1 MSETTIKARAWCITL
16 FDLNQEQ
23 ELCDLIDVDKDFLSY
38 QHEICPTTSAEHI
51 QAFVYFKTQARL
63 SKIKRALPT
72 AHIEVAKNIKG
83 AYLYTKKEESAISG
97 SFKELGVKPRDLKD
111 GAEKTDRKADLKKLY
126 YMAKERARIE
136 DVESAGLEH
145 YLVTHRHLTASFRQE
160 ERMGEFHC
168 IYIWGSTNA
177 GKSHAA
183 EKYARLFSHST
194 QGGIIRWAGG
204 KWISP
209 HTSKDIMILSDIDTE
224 MVKQLGLGWFK
235 NLIDGTPQMAEDKG
249 TRFNI
254 LCRNFIITSNY
265 PPQTVWN
272 NDAAMMRRMKQIEE
286 CNTYAENDQLC
297 VRLGIPTG
305 ALTATQLLEIQTH
318 GAVQQTSTATLQTP
332 TTFSPMETTWDPTSG
347 VIDLNA
353 LLEECDYE

>member
-23 ELCDLIDVDKDFLSY
+23 DLIDLIDQDKDFISF
-38 QHEICPTTSAEHI
+38 QHEICPTTSQEHI
-51 QAFVYFKTQARL
+51 QAFIYFKTQARL

-83 AYLYTKKEESAISG
+83 AYLYTKKEETAISG
-97 SFKELGVKPRDLKD
+97 SQVERGVKPRDLKD

-126 YMAKERARIE
+126 YLAKERAPIE
-136 DVESAGLEH
+136 QVEALGLEH
-145 YLVTHRHLTASFRQE
+145 YMVTHRHLQAMFRQE
-160 ERMGEFHC
+160 ERMGDFTC
-168 IYIWGSTNA
+168 LYIWGSTNA

-183 EKYARLFSHST
+183 EKYARLFCHST
-194 QGGIIRWAGG
+194 GGAIIRWSGG

-235 NLIDGTPQMAEDKG
+235 NLIDGTPQMAEEKG
-249 TRFNI
+249 CRFNV
-254 LCRNFIITSNY
+254 LVRNFIITSNY

-272 NDAAMMRRMKQIEE
+272 NDAAMMRRMTNIEE
-286 CNTYAENDQLC
+286 CNNLTENDNLC
-297 VRLGIPTG
+297 SRLNLPAGR
-305 ALTATQLLEIQTH
+305 LTAQQLLDLQTH
-318 GAVQQTSTATLQTP
+318 GAAATAPTSTP
-332 TTFSPMETTWDPTSG
+332 ETAPTWDPTSG
-347 VIDLNA
+347 VIDLDA
-353 LLEECDYE
+353 LLRDCDYE